1 MPKHQALPSKAQK
14 NQAADAGCAKWSK
27 GFHAPNYIF
36 EPAPAISEQAAPDS
50 RHASFQ
56 RGVWKGEEDGG
67 EEQEEEEEEEGTACI
82 APPTTPTI
90 TTTTTAPTTDS
101 TSMTT
106 TISDPVLRT

>member
-56 RGVWKGEEDGG
+56 HGVWK
-67 EEQEEEEEEEGTACI
+67 EEEGGGRGGGAGGGGGGGGDCLYCSSYD
-82 APPTTPTI
+82 AY
-90 TTTTTAPTTDS
+90 DYHYDYG
-101 TSMTT
+101 
-106 TISDPVLRT
+106 SDD